1 MYRTTKAPEISLMSS
16 TKLLG
21 VSPKSEARAEAF
33 REAITMV
40 LYVAVV
46 EIAELAALPES
57 HFAHGRVTGAV
68 GGQLL
73 AIVWGTAV
81 GLALAHWFAFQ
92 FAAPAF
98 RGERPTRRAAYLG
111 LAQVSGAMFVGA
123 VSSLPV
129 LFLSDVRA
137 QEITGDVPALLIG
150 IVAYLIA
157 RHAGRPRIASF
168 FYGVTALAL
177 GILVALVKSTLAAH

>member
-1 MYRTTKAPEISLMSS
+1 MIESSISARAAAS
-16 TKLLG
+16 
-21 VSPKSEARAEAF
+21 SEARAEIQ

-57 HFAHGRVTGAV
+57 HFADGRVTGAV

-81 GLALAHWFAFQ
+81 GLAVAHWFAFRL
-92 FAAPAF
+92 AAPAF
-98 RGERPTRRAAYLG
+98 RGGRPSRQDTYIG
-111 LAQVSGAMFVGA
+111 LAQVGGAIFVA
-123 VSSLPV
+123 IVSSLPV

-137 QEITGDVPALLIG
+137 QEFTGDVPALLIG
-150 IVAYLIA
+150 AVGYGIA
-157 RHAGRPRIASF
+157 RYSGRSRLTSVAF
-168 FYGVTALAL
+168 GVTALAL
-177 GILVALVKSTLAAH
+177 GVLVATVKTILAAH